1 MFNRPRDSLVVQWL
15 RLCVSTAEGT
25 RLGLWLSNWDS
36 RCPVAPRNKDLHP
49 RASGLLPQPG
59 QIRHD
64 YFGSWEMNLIVLSL
78 FHQIG
83 LFYFMAS
90 GAVSIY
96 LSHIRS
102 PVDA

>member
-1 MFNRPRDSLVVQWL
+1 
-15 RLCVSTAEGT
+15 
-25 RLGLWLSNWDS
+25 
-36 RCPVAPRNKDLHP
+36 
-49 RASGLLPQPG
+49 
-59 QIRHD
+59 
-64 YFGSWEMNLIVLSL
+64 MNLIVLSL

-102 PVDA
+102 PVDAWELYPAWRMLAYVSHGTPLPSPSFAETDSDKIATATY